1 MAKRPKGRLTES
13 EQAFCTEVYQT
24 YYERVYRRFLF
35 LTGHRENAEDLAQ
48 EVVGVLFPEKLQ
60 AGEAPTA
67 LGPQMGQWFKEV
79 MHYKFLDY
87 LRKKY
92 RHKEYLVYV
101 SNDRL
106 GGEAQESL
114 PVAADDQGGENGR
127 LDIIYL
133 HKLVEKLPKK
143 QGQVFKGIISGEPVP
158 LLAQRLKL
166 KAKSV
171 EVYYCNAVNALSRT
185 CGAFFCPAVLDICSH
200 M

>member
-1 MAKRPKGRLTES
+1 MAKRPKGRLTEL
-13 EQAFCTEVYQT
+13 QQTFCTEVYQT
-24 YYERVYRRFLF
+24 YYGRVYKRFLF
-35 LTGHRENAEDLAQ
+35 LTGHRENSEDLAQ

-60 AGEAPTA
+60 AGKAPTA
-67 LGPQMGQWFKEV
+67 LGPQMGSWFKEA
-79 MHYKFLDY
+79 MRYTFLNY
-87 LRKKY
+87 LRKKK
-92 RHKEYLVYV
+92 RQNRLFIYV
-101 SNDRL
+101 SDDRL

-114 PVAADDQGGENGR
+114 PVAADDEGGENGR
-127 LDIIYL
+127 LTILYL
-133 HKLVEKLPKK
+133 AKLVEKLPKK